1 MREINA
7 LLHYNS
13 GYSRTFN
20 VLGYLEDYG
29 IHEDEYRLQ
38 TVDGFE
44 NAFRDGKGYIDESGN
59 IWIYKKTKPT
69 TALGIP
75 WFSFTEEQIGDEIR
89 TTFSWNKKCLAKTKD
104 FFKESNLSSDTVE
117 SIVSDTVEG
126 EQLYNQEMLDDLN
139 AGGDIWIPEIEK
151 TDDFL
156 KLIVKTILIDNNIN
170 LNSRKHLMPKSFQIS
185 NLKAG
190 IKGKTKTSPTTFNI
204 LSELLGFEFD
214 ITIRSREGSKFPP
227 LKHEYKYTSYNNKVE
242 VIESTNKEKK

>member
-7 LLHYNS
+7 LLHYKS

-38 TVDGFE
+38 TKDGFG
-44 NAFRDGKGYIDESGN
+44 NAFKDGKGYIDESGN

-75 WFSFTEEQIGDEIR
+75 WFSFTEEEIGDEIR
-89 TTFSWNKKCLAKTKD
+89 TTFSWNKKCLAKIKEY
-104 FFKESNLSSDTVE
+104 FKEENLSSSTVE
-117 SIVSDTVEG
+117 SIASDTEEDEV
-126 EQLYNQEMLDDLN
+126 LYNQEMLDDLN
-139 AGGDIWIPEIEK
+139 AGGDIWIPEIKK

-156 KLIVKTILIDNNIN
+156 KLIVKNILIDNIIN

-190 IKGKTKTSPTTFNI
+190 LKGDTKTSPTTFNI
-204 LSELLGFEFD
+204 FSELLGFEFD
-214 ITIRSREGSKFPP
+214 ITVRTKSGGKFPP
-227 LKHEYKYTSYNNKVE
+227 LRHEYKYTSYNNKVE
-242 VIESTNKEKK
+242 INEVTDKEK